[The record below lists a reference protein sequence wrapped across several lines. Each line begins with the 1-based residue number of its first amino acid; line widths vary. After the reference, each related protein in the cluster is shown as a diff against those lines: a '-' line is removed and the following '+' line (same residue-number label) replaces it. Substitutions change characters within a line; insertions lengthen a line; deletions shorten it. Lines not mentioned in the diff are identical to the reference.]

1 MHRASISAGG
11 YALVAFADAAAVHAS
26 RRLGRPLRRLRLLL
40 VERPQL
46 GCRRRCSSDPGAGA
60 VPYAQALAA
69 AAPARDVAAVL
80 RADDAPDNVLTVLRD
95 VTAAWGAGRLS
106 DAAVGVLLRE
116 LAVRQQRGPAASAA
130 ASVAAP
136 AAPAA
141 PAASGEAVKRKLSYS
156 ARELF
161 ERARAAGHPVAHDA
175 YTQLLVC
182 FANSGSAALAQTYF
196 AEMKA
201 AGVTP
206 SVYTYTAVANCHAL
220 INNVLE
226 LRAIMDEMKGAEDA
240 ASADDEADPPSGM
253 LAVHR
258 VFLRSVADTGGV
270 WETYQVAGRL
280 AEEGYGVRDE
290 EVAQSLLRAGGGA
303 TSLAQCIKTFVWMK
317 DRGLVLTEA
326 VYHSLLEQC
335 LHARAGADA
344 EGVVMV
350 MKEEGMVPSAA
361 TLSKLLDVHAA
372 AGEPTAIALALQ
384 RLPREDVSG
393 RNLCVAAEGIL
404 GYARAAAA
412 AAAAAQEEGAGGEE
426 EKAAAVAAAR
436 LRLRLSSDV
445 AQDLLHRYA
454 GGAVAVAAGEGDAV
468 ARFAEVFCV
477 AEDTQRAEVCVGRGK
492 KACRHQALTTRAHTL
507 TGSLVPHP
515 PSRAYTQRP
524 SHLPSRLSHKAT
536 ERADLRFDGAAFLLV
551 RHAWYLEAIFARG
564 GDTYVLTRA
573 FLLPHTPP
581 LLTLL
586 SFPEDR
592 TATQHNTTQHN
603 TTQHNTTQHNTTQ
616 HNTTQHN
623 TTQRTGA
630 TKASK
635 TTYKKSEEHQVQRRR
650 MFVRAR
656 E

>member
-1 MHRASISAGG
+1 MHRASVSAGG
-11 YALVAFADAAAVHAS
+11 FALVAFADTAATHAPRS
-26 RRLGRPLRRLRLLL
+26 PRVPRLRLLL

-46 GCRRRCSSDPGAGA
+46 GSRRRCSSDTAAGGA

-69 AAPARDVAAVL
+69 PAPARDVAAVL
-80 RADDAPDNVLTVLRD
+80 RADDAPDNLLTVLRD

-106 DAAVGVLLRE
+106 DAAVGALIRE
-116 LAVRQQRGPAASAA
+116 IAVRQQRGPAA
-130 ASVAAP
+130 ASVAAR
-136 AAPAA
+136 AAAA
-141 PAASGEAVKRKLSYS
+141 PAASDEAVKRKLSYS

-226 LRAIMDEMKGAEDA
+226 LRAIMDEMRDARDA
-240 ASADDEADPPSGM
+240 ATAAPAHAEAEAGDPPPGM

-270 WETYQVAGRL
+270 WETYQAAGRL
-280 AEEGYGVRDE
+280 AKEGYGVRDE

-350 MKEEGMVPSAA
+350 MKEEGMVPSKD

-384 RLPREDVSG
+384 RLRREDVPG

-404 GYARAAAA
+404 GYARAAADAVA
-412 AAAAAQEEGAGGEE
+412 ASASGEEEEEEE

-454 GGAVAVAAGEGDAV
+454 GGGAAAAAAAAGDEG
-468 ARFAEVFCV
+468 
-477 AEDTQRAEVCVGRGK
+477 
-492 KACRHQALTTRAHTL
+492 
-507 TGSLVPHP
+507 
-515 PSRAYTQRP
+515 
-524 SHLPSRLSHKAT
+524 
-536 ERADLRFDGAAFLLV
+536 
-551 RHAWYLEAIFARG
+551 G
-564 GDTYVLTRA
+564 GG
-573 FLLPHTPP
+573 P
-581 LLTLL
+581 
-586 SFPEDR
+586 
-592 TATQHNTTQHN
+592 
-603 TTQHNTTQHNTTQ
+603 
-616 HNTTQHN
+616 
-623 TTQRTGA
+623 
-630 TKASK
+630 
-635 TTYKKSEEHQVQRRR
+635 
-650 MFVRAR
+650 
-656 E
+656 